1 MFFLLDIHESHDNK
15 EKGRPI
21 LTSLYHFHPLWEHVD
36 IRRTIATESSFVHIA
51 SDRTRTGKLRFPSA
65 GFVTKVKYKTV
76 NTVNEKT

>member
-15 EKGRPI
+15 EKWRPI
-21 LTSLYHFHPLWEHVD
+21 LTSLYQFHPLWEHVD
-36 IRRTIATESSFVHIA
+36 IRRSIATESPFVQIA

-65 GFVTKVKYKTV
+65 GFITKVKYKTV